1 MEELLCRDR
10 AAWREWLVKNGDRR
24 EGVWLVFG
32 KTDDLETVTAA
43 EALREALCFGWIDGQ
58 IKRIDDTRYIKKFTP
73 RRKGSKWS
81 EKNRRSAAALIKAGR
96 MTVAG
101 YAAIERAK
109 ADGTWDTPK
118 PPPITD
124 EQVAVLTEA
133 LTGHEPARTNF
144 LKMPP
149 SARRAYAGFYLDA
162 KKEETRARRLTRIAA
177 RLDENKKLM

>member
-1 MEELLCRDR
+1 MKELLCKDR
-10 AAWREWLVKNGDRR
+10 TAWREWLAENGGVS

-32 KTDDLETVTAA
+32 KTDDLQTVTAA
-43 EALREALCFGWIDGQ
+43 EALSEALCFGWIDGQ

-81 EKNRRSAAALIKAGR
+81 EKNRKSAAALSKAGR
-96 MTVAG
+96 MTEAG

-109 ADGTWDTPK
+109 ADGTWDAPK
-118 PPPITD
+118 PPPVTD
-124 EQVAVLTEA
+124 EQVAVLTKA

-144 LKMPP
+144 IKMAP

-162 KKEETRARRLTRIAA
+162 KKEDTRARRLMQITS